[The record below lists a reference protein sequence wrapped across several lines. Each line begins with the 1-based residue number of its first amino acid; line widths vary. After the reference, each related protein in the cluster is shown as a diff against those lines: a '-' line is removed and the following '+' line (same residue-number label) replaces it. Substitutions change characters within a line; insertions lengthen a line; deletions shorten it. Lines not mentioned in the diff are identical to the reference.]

1 MLASII
7 FHSLLMIF
15 QAGLDMLFNQLL
27 RPRLRNLIVE
37 VFKDVSYVLDDETY
51 STIDN
56 QEYVIKRFV
65 RAWETVVECY
75 KVVQFGYLYIYSEML
90 FEECLMERN
99 YAMVF
104 GMAVEMLPRPLE
116 KMTTSM
122 KFNEVGCSV
131 SFACFLLS

>member
-1 MLASII
+1 
-7 FHSLLMIF
+7 MIL
-15 QAGLDMLFNQLL
+15 QAGLDILFNQLL

-37 VFKDVSYVLDDETY
+37 VFKDVSYILDDETY

-56 QEYVIKRFV
+56 QEYVRKRFV

-75 KVVQFGYLYIYSEML
+75 KVGQFGYLYIYSETL
-90 FEECLMERN
+90 PEECLMERN

-104 GMAVEMLPRPLE
+104 GMAVELLPRPLE

-122 KFNEVGCSV
+122 KFNEVGCLV
-131 SFACFLLS
+131 SFTVVMTGDL